1 VAIRRLGSAFGSL
14 LACATLYLLPVP
26 LAGQGVTT
34 SALSGLVSAVEGAAP
49 AAASILAV
57 HLPSGTQYR
66 AVTRGGGA
74 YSIPNMRV
82 GGPYRITA
90 TAIGF
95 APEVE
100 EDVFLS
106 LGQAFRLDFRLVRQA
121 VRLEEL
127 AVLAGRDE
135 VLNAGRSGAATF
147 IDPLKVALLPS
158 IKRST
163 RDLTRLDP
171 RSDGNFSF
179 AGRNWLYNNVSLDG
193 SYFNN
198 PYGLDDPAPGGQSN
212 AEPVPY
218 DAVEQVQVSIAPFD
232 VREGG
237 FTGAN
242 INTVT
247 KSGTND
253 FRASLYSFYRN
264 DNLEGNSV
272 RKQKIVANPTLKY
285 LQSGFSFSG
294 PIQRNKL
301 FFFVNAELER
311 TDDPGSNFVASTG
324 TTGLG
329 ISRVQAATMDAIRQR
344 LIEQYDY
351 DPGPYQGYIHETDNN
366 KVIAKL
372 DWNINPSNNF
382 TFRYNHLDAK
392 RDNGP
397 HPFVLSFNNTGRGPN
412 STTLPFQKTGYAI
425 NNKLHSFALELN
437 SRSTRFA
444 NRFFA
449 SYNRFRDFRTPFSE
463 DFPTI
468 EIGEAGVTYTT
479 AGHEPFSI
487 NNVLDQDVYQLTNNF
502 TVFRGK
508 HAITL
513 GANFEQF
520 KFFNSFNI
528 FRHGLFQ
535 LPYQL
540 DFLGGA
546 TFPTLDEF
554 FAATAPGPNQVDFNS
569 YVGSGP
575 YKGENISVG
584 QFSLYAQDEL
594 PASARL
600 NLTFGVRADMPMYFT
615 DPVDNAYSR
624 GLTALDENRN
634 PETVDQSRLP
644 GTKVLL
650 SPRFGF
656 NWNAAGERRTQI
668 RGGTGIFTGRVP
680 FVWVGNVISNPGANP
695 ALFPTG
701 PQVPTH
707 PNTTLAQS
715 FDINAMD
722 PNFKFPQSWTT
733 DLAIDQ
739 QLPGNMLGTLEVIY
753 GKDFNSVFMRNANLR
768 APVRT
773 LPDGRPY
780 YGGAG
785 NNELN
790 NLGGGAIFVIDN
802 KRQGHSLNV
811 SAQVRKEFGAAL
823 NTTLSYSFTSA
834 KNNLKSTEIASVLW
848 QNQPVQGDP
857 NNPEVSWSEFG
868 LRHRIVGTAT
878 WARSWSDRLRTSIG
892 VFLEIGHGNRFGGA
906 GGNRYSF
913 IYAGDVNGDGQGGN
927 DLIHIPANASD
938 IILVAT
944 PSATVAQQSAAL
956 EAFIEQDNYLSTHRG
971 QIAERF
977 GAINPWYSNID
988 LRILQDFVIGGG
1000 TRRHNLQLSVDML
1013 NFANLFNSSWGVR
1026 KVASPAATS
1035 PLTLVDFDASGAPRF
1050 NFTGPAET
1058 FIDDPSLPSRWRMQ
1072 VGLRYFIQ

>member
-1 VAIRRLGSAFGSL
+1 MRSPHRLIVLALLVA
-14 LACATLYLLPVP
+14 VP
-26 LAGQGVTT
+26 HALQGQGVTT
-34 SALSGLVSAVEGAAP
+34 SAMSGLVSATDGPSP
-49 AAASILAV
+49 ASGMIVAEHV
-57 HLPSGTQYR
+57 PSGTLYR
-66 AVTRGGGA
+66 AVIRAGGA
-74 YSIPNMRV
+74 YSIPNMRI
-82 GGPYRITA
+82 GGPYRVTA
-90 TAIGF
+90 TSIGF
-95 APEVE
+95 APKVE
-100 EDVFLS
+100 ENVFLS

-135 VLNAGRSGAATF
+135 VLNAGRNGAATF
-147 IDPLKVALLPS
+147 VDPLKVTLLPS

-198 PYGLDDPAPGGQSN
+198 PYGLDDPAPGGQTN
-212 AEPVPY
+212 AEPVPF

-232 VREGG
+232 IREGG

-247 KSGTND
+247 KSGTNS

-294 PIQRNKL
+294 PLKRDKL
-301 FFFVNAELER
+301 FFYVNAELER

-324 TTGLG
+324 GSSGLG
-329 ISRVQAATMDAIRQR
+329 ISRVQASVMDAIKAR
-344 LIEQYDY
+344 LIDQYDY
-351 DPGPYQGYIHETDNN
+351 DPGTYQGYIHETDNN

-372 DWNINPSNNF
+372 NWNINESNDF

-392 RDNGP
+392 RDLGP

-412 STTLPFQKTGYAI
+412 ASSLPFSNSGYAI
-425 NNKLHSFALELN
+425 NNKLHSFAAELN
-437 SRSTRFA
+437 SRSTKFA

-449 SYNRFRDFRTPFSE
+449 SYNRFRDFRTPFSV

-487 NNVLDQDVYQLTNNF
+487 HNVLDQDVYQLTNNF
-502 TVFRGK
+502 TVFKGK
-508 HAITL
+508 HTL
-513 GANFEQF
+513 TFGANFENF
-520 KFFNSFNI
+520 KFFNSFNL

-535 LPYQL
+535 LPYTL
-540 DFLGGA
+540 GFLGGA
-546 TFPTLDEF
+546 TFPSVDEF

-569 YVGSGP
+569 YVADASTP
-575 YKGENISVG
+575 FKGEKVSVG
-584 QFSLYAQDEL
+584 QLSFYAQDEFFTS
-594 PASARL
+594 PRL
-600 NLTFGVRADMPMYFT
+600 NLTIGARVDMPMYFT
-615 DPVDNAYSR
+615 DPVDNAYVR
-624 GLTALDENRN
+624 GLIALDENRQ
-634 PETVDQSRLP
+634 PEVVDQSKLP
-644 GTKVLL
+644 GTKFLF
-650 SPRFGF
+650 SPRIGF
-656 NWNAAGERRTQI
+656 NWNASGDRKTQV

-680 FVWVGNVISNPGANP
+680 FVWIGNIISNPGANP
-695 ALFPTG
+695 ALYPTG
-701 PQVPTH
+701 PQIPTGE
-707 PNTTLAQS
+707 NTTLAQS
-715 FDINAMD
+715 FYINAMD
-722 PNFKFPQSWTT
+722 PNFKWPQSWTT

-739 QLPGNMLGTLEVIY
+739 QLGSMLGTLEVIY

-780 YGGAG
+780 FGGAG

-790 NLGGGAIFVIDN
+790 NLGGSEILVIDN
-802 KRQGHSLNV
+802 KNQGHSLNV
-811 SAQVRKEFGAAL
+811 TAQLRKEFGSAL
-823 NTTLSYSFTSA
+823 NTTLAYSFTSA

-848 QNQPVQGDP
+848 ENQPVQGDP
-857 NNPEVSWSEFG
+857 NNPELSWSEFG
-868 LRHRIVGTAT
+868 QRHRIVGSAT
-878 WARSWSDRLRTSIG
+878 WSRAWSEKTRTSIG
-892 VFLEIGHGNRFGGA
+892 MFLEIAQGNRFSGA

-927 DLIHIPANASD
+927 DLIYIPASESEINLDPMGA
-938 IILVAT
+938 VT
-944 PSATVAQQSAAL
+944 PAQQWAAL
-956 EAFIEQDNYLSTHRG
+956 NAFIEQDNYLKAHRG

-988 LRILQDFVIGGG
+988 FRIMQDLRIGGG
-1000 TRRHNLQLSVDML
+1000 SRSHNIQLSVDML

-1026 KVASPAATS
+1026 KVANPAATS
-1035 PLTLVDFDASGAPRF
+1035 PLTLVRFNGVGAPVF
-1050 NFTGPAET
+1050 NFTGPSAT
-1058 FIDDPSLPSRWRMQ
+1058 FIDDPSLLSRWRMQ